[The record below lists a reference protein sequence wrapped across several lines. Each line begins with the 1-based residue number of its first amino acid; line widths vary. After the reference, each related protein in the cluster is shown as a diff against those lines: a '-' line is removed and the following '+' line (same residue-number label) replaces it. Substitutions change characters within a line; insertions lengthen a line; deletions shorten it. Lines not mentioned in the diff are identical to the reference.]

1 MFQSK
6 TVNSS
11 TVAYSLFSLAFG
23 KRMLIFSF
31 SFWLVGIL
39 SEIFNHN
46 IKYTVGIQVPYN
58 AALTFI
64 WDSPQISKEL
74 NDWAYLIPRI
84 SKQANTQTETEEILL
99 V

>member
-1 MFQSK
+1 MVKLTSVSRTNTCCQFVQNYGMFQSK

-64 WDSPQISKEL
+64 
-74 NDWAYLIPRI
+74 
-84 SKQANTQTETEEILL
+84 
-99 V
+99 